1 MGILS
6 EDLSQSKNILTEH
19 GFKYTRSSVTGQL
32 RNCFEKRIRFSSLY
46 YGWVAVKVTT
56 GEVYVYVEYECGGE
70 VATYSEQLENKWED
84 SQEEFFT
91 ELDELVT
98 GISHSW
104 E

>member
-32 RNCFEKRIRFSSLY
+32 LNCFEKRIRFSNLY
-46 YGWVAVKVTT
+46 YGWVAVKTS
-56 GEVYVYVEYECGGE
+56 GEVYIYVEYECGGE

-84 SQEEFFT
+84 SHEEFFA